1 MTSPLSEQ
9 DPIGPV
15 IVRVLADEATGADGA
30 ELARWLAGDGA
41 REGQLEQLRAIW
53 QEVGGAGSAW
63 DTTALQQRIV
73 HALETKVV
81 PIRAEQRARRFGTDL
96 APWAARWWSWVPL
109 AAAVVVAIA
118 GVAVWRLAARGTA
131 PAAVAN
137 RALTE
142 LATRRG
148 QRAELRLSDG
158 TRITLGVDSRLRYPE
173 AFAAGKSRDVYLEGE
188 AYFEVAR
195 DTLRPF
201 RVHAGDATASVLGTR
216 FGVRAFAEDRGVQV
230 VVAEGRVAL
239 GRRSGSDSA
248 ASPAAE
254 VVLARGDLG
263 ELEGGG
269 MPAVRHGV
277 EVSDYLAWVDGRL
290 VFTDTPVG
298 EVVRRLSRW
307 YDLDIRV
314 GDSVLAGDPYTVS
327 LRGDEAPEHVLQAMA
342 GALGVQLERRGAAY
356 LLVRK
361 RSDSSR

>member
-15 IVRVLADEATGADGA
+15 IARVLADEATAADGA

-41 REGQLEQLRAIW
+41 RGGQLEQLRAIW
-53 QEVGGAGSAW
+53 QEAGGARLAW
-63 DTTALQQRIV
+63 DTSALQQRIV

-81 PIRAEQRARRFGTDL
+81 PIRAEQRARRFGTAL

-109 AAAVVVAIA
+109 AAALVIAVA
-118 GVAVWRLAARGTA
+118 GVTVWRLAARGTA
-131 PAAVAN
+131 PVAAVN
-137 RALTE
+137 RVLTE

-173 AFAAGKSRDVYLEGE
+173 AIAAGKSRDVYLEGE

-239 GRRSGSDSA
+239 GRR
-248 ASPAAE
+248 AAE

-269 MPAVRHGV
+269 VPAVRHGV

-307 YDLDIRV
+307 YDLDIWV
-314 GDSVLAGDPYTVS
+314 GDSLLARDPYTVS

-361 RSDSSR
+361 RSGSSR